1 MGKGERG
8 KGKGKGTGVPRI
20 FLWRKNLY
28 NFGMILDAE
37 WQDVAKGAG
46 TSVLCPSCRS
56 RRESVGV
63 LLDWATPRDRVC
75 ACTDSGSLTTWKTHM
90 MSLPRKPCLA
100 ASPVD
105 SCSHPFWKRSALLS
119 SRVAAIVR
127 RLREASPPPPPPPLL
142 KVLWSISVVLR
153 VFTSSERATCGS
165 ALTLKASGC
174 TERSDGRAG
183 AYLIFGR

>member
-1 MGKGERG
+1 LIAFVFCFVAAHRGEWTHVYYNDYDFLRSHGKKKVRRDASASAPPGCISFKKAFLFFVVLECFSEKPARALATAIGMKLVIGKGREG
-8 KGKGKGTGVPRI
+8 KRNGNGKGKGTGVPRI

-63 LLDWATPRDRVC
+63 LLDWATPRDRIC

-90 MSLPRKPCLA
+90 MS
-100 ASPVD
+100 
-105 SCSHPFWKRSALLS
+105 
-119 SRVAAIVR
+119 
-127 RLREASPPPPPPPLL
+127 
-142 KVLWSISVVLR
+142 
-153 VFTSSERATCGS
+153 
-165 ALTLKASGC
+165 
-174 TERSDGRAG
+174 
-183 AYLIFGR
+183 